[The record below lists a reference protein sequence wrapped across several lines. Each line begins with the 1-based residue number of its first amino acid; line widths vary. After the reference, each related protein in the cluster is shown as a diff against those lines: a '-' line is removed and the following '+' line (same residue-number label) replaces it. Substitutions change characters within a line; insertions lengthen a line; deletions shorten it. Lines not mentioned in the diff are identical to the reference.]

1 MKCQVNLKKML
12 KFSLNVVYILVIRFC
27 FVGIYINNF
36 IHLVKDKK
44 YDVPV
49 KLYKGEF
56 SIPVSESTR
65 LQKSTIVKF
74 WKRKGKFT
82 CNENTLFCNVKKLI
96 LL

>member
-1 MKCQVNLKKML
+1 MKCQANLKKML

-36 IHLVKDKK
+36 IHSVKDKK

-49 KLYKGEF
+49 KFYKGEF
-56 SIPVSESTR
+56 SIPLSESTR
-65 LQKSTIVKF
+65 LQKLTIVKF
-74 WKRKGKFT
+74 WKSKGKFT
-82 CNENTLFCNVKKLI
+82 CNENTLFCNGKKLI